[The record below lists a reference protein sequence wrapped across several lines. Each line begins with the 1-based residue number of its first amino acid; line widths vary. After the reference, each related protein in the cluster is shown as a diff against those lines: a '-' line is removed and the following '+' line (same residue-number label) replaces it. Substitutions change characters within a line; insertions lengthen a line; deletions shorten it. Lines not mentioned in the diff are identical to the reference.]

1 MMRDYEAHVTRR
13 RHEAATNIV
22 ATFVVAAM
30 WFGLL
35 NPTWVGEGREGTTWF
50 LRVVGVLMLVAIAGI
65 VLQVR
70 RHRQS
75 KKLDNDV
82 EFPPSTGAD
91 AHQHPSA

>member
-1 MMRDYEAHVTRR
+1 MTRDYETHVSRR
-13 RHEAATNIV
+13 RHQAAGNIV

-30 WFGLL
+30 WFVFL

-70 RHRQS
+70 RHRIS
-75 KKLDNDV
+75 RLDNDV

-91 AHQHPSA
+91 AQQRPSA